1 MGILSGKV
9 AEIGTLKRK
18 FSELKLETIQNIHP
32 PSETLHLS
40 NIPQD
45 VTEHELR
52 EKFEDIGTTVEDFRF
67 FQ

>member
-1 MGILSGKV
+1 MKNTLSL
-9 AEIGTLKRK
+9 LK
-18 FSELKLETIQNIHP
+18 FELIQNIHP

-45 VTEHELR
+45 VAEHELR